1 MHRAIQVTHVGP
13 KETYSLLAGK
23 YLKGRLVT
31 EEI

>member
-1 MHRAIQVTHVGP
+1 MHRAIQVMHVGP

-23 YLKGRLVT
+23 YLKGRLVA